1 MRPEQ
6 QAPPTLAPLYDAM
19 LHVARLM
26 ADAAEAADWE
36 TLSAARDCAKLL
48 TSRIDTAASATVLQP
63 GWSER
68 RYAVLR
74 DVLRQD
80 ARVREALQPTPPNLR
95 SILAASPVSNT
106 LHATHPT
113 PRRD

>member
-1 MRPEQ
+1 MPHDADE
-6 QAPPTLAPLYDAM
+6 APPLIPLYNAM
-19 LHVARLM
+19 MHVARLM

-36 TLSAARDCAKLL
+36 TLDAARDCARLL
-48 TSRIDTAASATVLQP
+48 TSRIDSGSAQKPTEA

-80 ARVREALQPTPPNLR
+80 ARVREALQPTPPQLR
-95 SILAASPVSNT
+95 QVLEASPARYSAPG
-106 LHATHPT
+106 H
-113 PRRD
+113 D

>member
-1 MRPEQ
+1 MPPEQ
-6 QAPPTLAPLYDAM
+6 APTPPMAPLYDAM
-19 LHVARLM
+19 MHVARLM

-36 TLSAARDCAKLL
+36 TLDAARDCARLL
-48 TSRIDTAASATVLQP
+48 TSRIDTDAASLPSDPV
-63 GWSER
+63 WSAH

-80 ARVREALQPTPPNLR
+80 ARVREALQPTPPNVR
-95 SILAASPVSNT
+95 NILEASTV
-106 LHATHPT
+106 HRIA